1 MEDFY
6 GETEEI
12 KKKRIAIIL
21 QILAGGFWVLGGYL
35 LVNKLLFGD
44 WNFARLILFL
54 IF

>member
-1 MEDFY
+1 M

-21 QILAGGFWVLGGYL
+21 QILAGGFLGFLGGYL

-44 WNFARLILFL
+44 
-54 IF
+54 